1 MVIVKRLYTFMLQ
14 RFLPLFAMTFFITLF
29 IVMMQF
35 LWRYIDDLVGKGLS
49 IDIIGELFFY
59 AALTMVPTALPLA
72 VLMASLMTFGNLGEK
87 FELTAM
93 KAAGISLFRIMR
105 PLIILMIF
113 VAGGAFFFQN
123 DVLPMAQT
131 KMWTLMWSIRQKTPE
146 VEIPERSF
154 YGDLPGMNLY
164 VEHKD
169 RKTGRLDDLIIYD
182 TSRGMDKV
190 RVILADSGRISFTED
205 KSNICIDLF
214 NGEMYEDFRDNIMGR
229 GTSRYMPFRRE
240 TFDRKTAYMAFDA
253 NFNRMDDSTMRA
265 QYIGKNISEL
275 NVAIDSISARVDSI
289 GNAVGLD
296 IKERPY
302 FGVPYNEVRYV
313 EHEAIKTPRKPVQAK
328 TLNID
333 SLLHGPRPE
342 SYSAYLAGGLAK
354 AQRYKNEFEFRS
366 QAIAKEMKDLRRH
379 EIELHKKF
387 TLSFACIIFFFI
399 GAPLGAIIKKGG
411 LGMPLVI
418 SVLLFVV
425 YFIFDNMGYK
435 MARDGKIDVTLGIW
449 LSTMVMFPLGV
460 FFTYKAVGDTTMFDF
475 DMYRRAWRNLRRRL
489 GHHYV
494 DERRYTMK
502 ELVIDDIV
510 AETAVEHIRQ
520 ARTAVDAY
528 AVARGRWL
536 LCPGLFTSIKAHRQM
551 RSVLA
556 SMSDYLSNTRSH
568 EVIELLNAIP
578 HFTGLRS
585 IPKIR
590 TILDNLDIFY
600 NKYIEASTDTPDA
613 ESSEGLTS
621 NENA

>member
-528 AVARGRWL
+528 AIARGRWL

>member
-1 MVIVKRLYTFMLQ
+1 MLQ

-49 IDIIGELFFY
+49 VDIIGELFFY

-131 KMWTLMWSIRQKTPE
+131 KMWTLMYSIRQKTPE

-169 RKTGRLDDLIIYD
+169 RETGRLDDLIIYD

-205 KSNICIDLF
+205 KSNICIDLY

-275 NVAIDSISARVDSI
+275 NVAIDSITARVDSI
-289 GNAVGLD
+289 GIAVGQEL
-296 IKERPY
+296 KERPY

-313 EHEAIKTPRKPVQAK
+313 NHETVKVARKPVQAK
-328 TLNID
+328 SLDID
-333 SLLHGPRPE
+333 SLFHGPRPE
-342 SYSAYLAGGLAK
+342 SYNAYLAGGLAK
-354 AQRYKNEFEFRS
+354 AKRYRNEFEFRS

-435 MARDGKIDVTLGIW
+435 MARDGKIEVIAGIW

-475 DMYRRAWRNLRRRL
+475 DMYRRTWRNLRRRL

-494 DERRYTMK
+494 DEKRYTMK
-502 ELVIDDIV
+502 ELVMDDIV

-520 ARTAVDAY
+520 ARVAVDAY
-528 AVARGRWL
+528 AAARGRWL
-536 LCPGLFTSIKAHRQM
+536 LCPGLFTSIKAHRHM
-551 RSVLA
+551 RATLSA
-556 SMSDYLSNTRSH
+556 MSEYLSNTRRH

-585 IPKIR
+585 IKTIHS
-590 TILDNLDIFY
+590 ILDKLDIFY
-600 NKYIEASTDTPDA
+600 KKYIVAPSDTADA
-613 ESSEGLTS
+613 DSVENNDS